1 MLGLSGRVDSA
12 VAARLL
18 QERYEVTGLYLDIG
32 LGGTGAADAAAVAER
47 LGIPFETADIRAELE
62 REVCA
67 PFAADYRAGR
77 TPLPCARC
85 NPAVKFPALFALAG
99 RIGARYVSTGHYAR
113 VENGVL
119 KKGMPANDQSYMLAR
134 LTREQLQKV
143 IFPLGDYEKNQVRA
157 LARGF
162 GIPVADKP
170 DSMEICFI
178 PDGDYAAWLER
189 RGFSTPEGNFVDK
202 EGKVLGRHR
211 GIHCYT
217 LGQGRGLGV
226 SGPHRYYV
234 TALRPDT
241 NEVVLSDGSD
251 LGRDEVRGTEPN
263 WLAVDSL
270 TGPMEV
276 TVRLRH
282 PRPSWRPPWS
292 RGGTACFCGCTP
304 PPAPPPPRP
313 AGGVLRRRRRGGL
326 GLDCMREK
334 ERTMDMKKLLGL
346 ALACALLL
354 TGCGAR
360 GGDKGGGAGGQHH
373 PPPGAHR
380 GGGGPAEAGGGLRR
394 GVWPV

>member
-1 MLGLSGRVDSA
+1 MKEKIVLGLSGGVDSA

-157 LARGF
+157 LASASRWRTNRTPWRSALSPTGTTPPGWRGAGF
-162 GIPVADKP
+162 PH
-170 DSMEICFI
+170 
-178 PDGDYAAWLER
+178 R
-189 RGFSTPEGNFVDK
+189 RGTLWIKRERCWAATGASTATLWARAGAW
-202 EGKVLGRHR
+202 GYR
-211 GIHCYT
+211 GPT
-217 LGQGRGLGV
+217 
-226 SGPHRYYV
+226 
-234 TALRPDT
+234 
-241 NEVVLSDGSD
+241 
-251 LGRDEVRGTEPN
+251 GT
-263 WLAVDSL
+263 
-270 TGPMEV
+270 M
-276 TVRLRH
+276 
-282 PRPSWRPPWS
+282 
-292 RGGTACFCGCTP
+292 
-304 PPAPPPPRP
+304 
-313 AGGVLRRRRRGGL
+313 
-326 GLDCMREK
+326 
-334 ERTMDMKKLLGL
+334 
-346 ALACALLL
+346 
-354 TGCGAR
+354 
-360 GGDKGGGAGGQHH
+360 
-373 PPPGAHR
+373 
-380 GGGGPAEAGGGLRR
+380 
-394 GVWPV
+394 

>member
-1 MLGLSGRVDSA
+1 MKEKIVLGLSGGVDSA

-47 LGIPFETADIRAELE
+47 LGIPFETADIWAELE

-113 VENGVL
+113 VENGGL

-143 IFPLGDYEKNQVRA
+143 IFPLGDYEKAQVRA
-157 LARGF
+157 LARDF

-178 PDGDYAAWLER
+178 PDGDYAAWLDR
-189 RGFSTPEGNFVDK
+189 RGNTPPPGDFVSPD
-202 EGKVLGRHR
+202 GTVLGRHK
-211 GIHCYT
+211 GIHHYT

-226 SGPHRYYV
+226 SGPHRYFV
-234 TALRPDT
+234 SAIRPER
-241 NEVVLSDGSD
+241 NQVVLSDGGD
-251 LGRDEVRGTEPN
+251 LGRRELLCTAPN
-263 WLAVDSL
+263 WIAVEAL
-270 TGPMEV
+270 TAPMAV

-282 PRPSWRPPWS
+282 S
-292 RGGTACFCGCTP
+292 RTEQRAVILPEGGCVRVRMDQPARAPTP
-304 PPAPPPPRP
+304 
-313 AGGVLRRRRRGGL
+313 
-326 GLDCMREK
+326 
-334 ERTMDMKKLLGL
+334 
-346 ALACALLL
+346 
-354 TGCGAR
+354 
-360 GGDKGGGAGGQHH
+360 GQMAVFYDADAVV
-373 PPPGAHR
+373 GSGWIA
-380 GGGGPAEAGGGLRR
+380 
-394 GVWPV
+394 

>member
-1 MLGLSGRVDSA
+1 MKEKIVLGLSGGVDSA

-32 LGGTGAADAAAVAER
+32 LGGHGGGGRRRRGGAAGHSLRDGR
-47 LGIPFETADIRAELE
+47 HPG
-62 REVCA
+62 
-67 PFAADYRAGR
+67 RAGAGGVR
-77 TPLPCARC
+77 PLCRRLPGGPHPPALRRC

-226 SGPHRYYV
+226 SGP
-234 TALRPDT
+234 T
-241 NEVVLSDGSD
+241 
-251 LGRDEVRGTEPN
+251 GT
-263 WLAVDSL
+263 
-270 TGPMEV
+270 M
-276 TVRLRH
+276 
-282 PRPSWRPPWS
+282 
-292 RGGTACFCGCTP
+292 
-304 PPAPPPPRP
+304 
-313 AGGVLRRRRRGGL
+313 
-326 GLDCMREK
+326 
-334 ERTMDMKKLLGL
+334 
-346 ALACALLL
+346 
-354 TGCGAR
+354 
-360 GGDKGGGAGGQHH
+360 
-373 PPPGAHR
+373 
-380 GGGGPAEAGGGLRR
+380 
-394 GVWPV
+394 